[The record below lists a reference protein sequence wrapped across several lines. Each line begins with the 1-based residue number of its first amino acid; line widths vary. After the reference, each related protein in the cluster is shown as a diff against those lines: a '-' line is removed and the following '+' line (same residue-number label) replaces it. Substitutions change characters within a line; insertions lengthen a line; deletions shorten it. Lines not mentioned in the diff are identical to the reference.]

1 MLFSAHGVPQSYIAA
16 GDPYQR
22 QIEECVRLLAA
33 EVQRQQR
40 LLQAQPQSM
49 HVVHDQITEAKNR
62 GHVEGNSQHIMPTGH
77 ENSHDNNDGAPST
90 PGVHADLHFHLSF
103 QSRVGPVKWLEPY
116 TEEKLEVIICV
127 HLFMLFPCNILF
139 GINIV
144 VLRFSS
150 HTILMLSRVCL
161 SLYPSSSVFLF
172 NVYFPPH
179 YCRSWATTS
188 TAKTSSLYP
197 SPL

>member
-40 LLQAQPQSM
+40 LLQAQPHSIR
-49 HVVHDQITEAKNR
+49 VVHDQATEEQTHGR
-62 GHVEGNSQHIMPTGH
+62 VEANSQHIMPT
-77 ENSHDNNDGAPST
+77 SHHNHDDNHHVQHQHQDGAPSS

-116 TEEKLEVIICV
+116 TEEKLEVLACV
-127 HLFMLFPCNILF
+127 
-139 GINIV
+139 
-144 VLRFSS
+144 R
-150 HTILMLSRVCL
+150 
-161 SLYPSSSVFLF
+161 Y
-172 NVYFPPH
+172 
-179 YCRSWATTS
+179 
-188 TAKTSSLYP
+188 
-197 SPL
+197 